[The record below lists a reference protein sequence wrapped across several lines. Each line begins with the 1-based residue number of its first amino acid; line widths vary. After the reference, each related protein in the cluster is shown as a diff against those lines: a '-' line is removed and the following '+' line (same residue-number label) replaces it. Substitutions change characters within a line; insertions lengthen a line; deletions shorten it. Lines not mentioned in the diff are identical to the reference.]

1 MKNGYDF
8 SGWAS
13 RYDLPCSDGRTIRKN
28 AFKDMDGQEVTLTWG
43 HDHSTPILVLGK
55 ALIEH
60 REEGPY
66 IYGSFNDTE
75 EAQHAKKAVQHG
87 DVKYLSIFANHLKQQ
102 AGNVMHGVIR
112 EVSLVYGGANPGAY
126 IDHAVLAHGD
136 GSYEELEDEAI
147 ISLGGEIEGSL
158 SHADSEEKEKEEV
171 ADNKK
176 PDDNGEDTRTI
187 KDIFDT
193 LTEEQQLACGFLI
206 DEAVRAALSDEDN
219 EDGDDDDDDADTDD
233 DGSDDGEGG
242 SVEHS
247 DMEGEEQIMA
257 YNAFENNAQ
266 RKSNVISHADQTE
279 ILKLAKNSSV
289 GTWKNAINAYME
301 DNALYHDDEEV
312 TPETSMLATGF
323 DNTTALYPTMSNNPA
338 DAYYTSFTAML
349 PEFRDVRSGK
359 PPEMIDYD
367 DAWISTVMNKTN
379 KLPFSRIRTSQID
392 IRNAEM
398 RASFR
403 GKGYQKGNKKNS
415 SGDLKL
421 ARRTTDPQT
430 IYVKNE
436 LHRDD
441 IVDITD
447 FDYVNYLYKINQKF
461 LKEEIA
467 TAILFGD
474 GRSDGDEDK
483 IFPEHIRPI
492 WTDDELYTRHI
503 ELDIAAAREELQ
515 GTETAGYFG
524 DNYIYAEA
532 MINTLLY
539 GREDHMGTGTP
550 DLFITDHMLN
560 VMLLARDRNGRR
572 IYANR
577 AELAAALNVG
587 NIVTAKQFENRIRTD
602 ARDQQWKMVCML
614 VNLADYSLGSTKGGE
629 ITHFTQFD
637 IDFNKQKSLI
647 ETRLS
652 GALTRIQS
660 AMVIEEKVNP

>member
-60 REEGPY
+60 RDEGPY

-136 GSYEELEDEAI
+136 GSYEEIADEAV
-147 ISLGGEIEGSL
+147 ISLGGEIDESL
-158 SHADSEEKEKEEV
+158 QHADSGKEKEDV
-171 ADNKK
+171 AETNNKETEK
-176 PDDNGEDTRTI
+176 KERTVQ
-187 KDIFDT
+187 DVFDE
-193 LTEEQQLACGFLI
+193 LTEEQKNVVYFMIG
-206 DEAVRAALSDEDN
+206 EAIKEQQSGE
-219 EDGDDDDDDADTDD
+219 EDDDK
-233 DGSDDGEGG
+233 E

-247 DMEGEEQIMA
+247 DMEGEEQTMA
-257 YNAFENNAQ
+257 YNAFENNGDYRSAEAP
-266 RKSNVISHADQTE
+266 KNASFISHADQTE

-289 GTWKNAINAYME
+289 GSWKNAMKIYAQ
-301 DNALYHDDEEV
+301 DNGLMHDDDD
-312 TPETSMLATGF
+312 ETESYTGLINGF

-338 DAYYTSFTAML
+338 DTYYTSFTAML

-367 DAWISTVMNKTN
+367 TSWVNVVMTKVN
-379 KLPFSRIRTSQID
+379 KLPFSRVRTSQID
-392 IRNAEM
+392 IRDAEQ
-398 RASFR
+398 RASWR
-403 GKGYQKGNKKNS
+403 AKGYQKGSKKTP
-415 SGDLKL
+415 SGNIKL

-430 IYVKNE
+430 IYARTD

-441 IVDITD
+441 IVDITE
-447 FDYVNYLYKINQKF
+447 FDYVRYLYNLNEKF
-461 LKEEIA
+461 FKEEFA

-474 GRSDGDEDK
+474 GRDDGDPDK

-503 ELDIAAAREELQ
+503 LLDLDTVTAELQ
-515 GTETAGYFG
+515 GTETDAYFG
-524 DNYIYAEA
+524 DSFVMAEA
-532 MINTLLY
+532 MIQTLLY
-539 GREDHMGTGTP
+539 GREDHLGTGTP
-550 DLFITDHMLN
+550 DLFITNHLMN
-560 VMLLARDRNGRR
+560 QMLLARDRNGRR
-572 IYANR
+572 IYSNR
-577 AELAAALNVG
+577 GELATALNVG
-587 NIVTAKQFENRIRTD
+587 QVVTGKQFENRIRTD
-602 ARDQQWKMVCML
+602 ATTGKRYKMLAML
-614 VNLADYSLGSTKGGE
+614 VNLADYSIGNTKGGE
-629 ITHFTQFD
+629 ITHFSQFD
-637 IDFNKQKSLI
+637 IDFNIQKSLI
-647 ETRLS
+647 EGRYS

-660 AMVIEEKVNP
+660 AMVIEQEVTNP

>member
-28 AFKDMDGQEVTLTWG
+28 AFKDMDGQEVPLAWG
-43 HDHSTPILVLGK
+43 HDHSTPMLVLGK
-55 ALIEH
+55 AFIEH
-60 REEGPY
+60 RDEGPY

-136 GSYEELEDEAI
+136 GSFEEIADEAV
-147 ISLGGEIEGSL
+147 ISLGGEIDENL
-158 SHADSEEKEKEEV
+158 QHADSGKEKEDV
-171 ADNKK
+171 AETNDKETAKK
-176 PDDNGEDTRTI
+176 ERTVQ
-187 KDIFDT
+187 DVFDE
-193 LTEEQQLACGFLI
+193 LTEEQKNVVYFMIG
-206 DEAVRAALSDEDN
+206 EAIKEQQSGE
-219 EDGDDDDDDADTDD
+219 EDDD
-233 DGSDDGEGG
+233 EK

-247 DMEGEEQIMA
+247 DMEGEEQTMA
-257 YNAFENNAQ
+257 YNAFENNGDHRSVKAP
-266 RKSNVISHADQTE
+266 KNASFISHADQTE
-279 ILKLAKNSSV
+279 IIKLAKNSTV
-289 GTWKNAINAYME
+289 GTWKNAMNAYME
-301 DNALYHDDEEV
+301 DNALYHDDDEEV

-367 DAWISTVMNKTN
+367 DAWIATVMNKTN

-403 GKGYQKGNKKNS
+403 GKGYQKGNKKNP

-447 FDYVNYLYKINQKF
+447 FDYVNYLYKLNQKF
-461 LKEEIA
+461 LREEIA

-474 GRSDGDEDK
+474 GRSDGDEDR

-602 ARDQQWKMVCML
+602 SRDQQWKMVCML
-614 VNLADYSLGSTKGGE
+614 VNLADYSIGSTKGGE

-660 AMVIEEKVNP
+660 AMVIEEKVTNP